1 MTDID
6 FFVKDAFET
15 LQAMPARSEA
25 QVIAEAPQGINLLP
39 TILLGIAALVWAML
53 WPAIYLDPE
62 GVFTV
67 NSVVGGVGMCVA
79 VVSYAFHCPGA
90 VIVPVGDLPVSAVR
104 LAQAQRLATAFPETA
119 PILDA
124 WVSSGHPLRR
134 RQMRALDE
142 YVWARRAQLA
152 AQELLAVPSPADDRA
167 D

>member
-1 MTDID
+1 MHLRFGDVARGGLRWSDREEDYRTEVLGL
-6 FFVKDAFET
+6 VK
-15 LQAMPARSEA
+15 A
-25 QVIAEAPQGINLLP
+25 QMVKN
-39 TILLGIAALVWAML
+39 T
-53 WPAIYLDPE
+53 
-62 GVFTV
+62 
-67 NSVVGGVGMCVA
+67 
-79 VVSYAFHCPGA
+79 
-90 VIVPVGDLPVSAVR
+90 VIVPVGALPVSAVR

>member
-1 MTDID
+1 MNDID

-15 LQAMPARSEA
+15 LKAMPARSES
-25 QVIAEAPQGINLLP
+25 QVIAEAPRGINLLP

-53 WPAIYLDPE
+53 WPAVYLDAE

-67 NSVVGGVGMCVA
+67 NSFVGGAGMILT

-90 VIVPVGDLPVSAVR
+90 VIVPVGDLPVSDVR
-104 LAQAQRLATAFPETA
+104 HAEAQRLAKAFPETA

-124 WVSSGHPLRR
+124 WVASGHPLRR
-134 RQMRALDE
+134 QQMRALEE

-152 AQELLAVPSPADDRA
+152 AQELLAVQSPADDRP

>member
-15 LQAMPARSEA
+15 LKAMPARSEA
-25 QVIAEAPQGINLLP
+25 QVIAEAPRGINLLP

-67 NSVVGGVGMCVA
+67 NSFVGGVGMCVA

-104 LAQAQRLATAFPETA
+104 HAEAQRLAKAFPETA
-119 PILDA
+119 PIVDA
-124 WVSSGHPLRR
+124 WAAAGHPVRR
-134 RQMRALDE
+134 QQMRALEE
-142 YVWARRAQLA
+142 YVWARRAQIALLERDKEKSGA
-152 AQELLAVPSPADDRA
+152 A
-167 D
+167 